1 MLKSDTP
8 EISVIIPALN
18 EAGYIERVVEV
29 FQHTAYPNIIE
40 ILVADGG
47 STDGTQDIVNGI
59 SVKDPRVKLLHNPDR
74 IQSSALNLMIQEARG
89 EVILRADA
97 HCEYDDNYVEAC
109 IEALRSSGSVSVGGA
124 QRFVATNAVQA
135 GTSLIVRTFLG
146 SGNAR
151 YRRHNYDGY
160 AETVFLGCYLRS
172 VFDEVG
178 LFSTEVHPNEDTEM
192 NIRIL
197 KKWPNGVYI
206 SSTIRSW
213 YFPRSTL
220 KGLWSQYFAYGR
232 ARVKTRARH
241 QRLAGLRA
249 SVPFLVMITVLIFAL
264 AEALISGSFRLG
276 AAFLSGLFGL
286 FVVVSAWITVSTR
299 PVFSEEIWRD
309 VSPPPGLLTQGLYC
323 FFSGITL
330 NFAHAAGYAVQF
342 FSGRR

>member
-1 MLKSDTP
+1 MLKSDIPT
-8 EISVIIPALN
+8 ISVIIPAWN
-18 EAGYIERVVEV
+18 ESGHIEDVIRV
-29 FQHTAYPNIIE
+29 FQRTSYPNILE

-47 STDGTQDIVNGI
+47 STDGTQDIVTQI
-59 SVKDPRVKLLHNPDR
+59 SAVDPRVKLLHNPDR
-74 IQSSALNLMIQEARG
+74 IQSAALNLMITEARG

-97 HCEYDDNYVEAC
+97 HCEYDDDYVEAC

-135 GTSLIVRTFLG
+135 GTSLIVRTILG

-160 AETVFLGCYLRS
+160 AETVFLGCYLKQ

-206 SSTIRSW
+206 SSTIRTW
-213 YFPRSTL
+213 YFPRSTFG
-220 KGLWSQYFAYGR
+220 GLWNQYFAYGR

-241 QRLAGLRA
+241 RRMAGLRA
-249 SVPFLVMITVLIFAL
+249 SVPFLFLMGILLFLAGELALTGSSRYSLSLFMLMGGVFAGT
-264 AEALISGSFRLG
+264 AGWISWTTRRT
-276 AAFLSGLFGL
+276 FGQ
-286 FVVVSAWITVSTR
+286 
-299 PVFSEEIWRD
+299 EIWR
-309 VSPPPGLLTQGLYC
+309 SQEPPPGLLTRILFAFLTGL
-323 FFSGITL
+323 TL
-330 NFAHAAGYAVQF
+330 NVAHAAGYAVQF